1 MKSLLR
7 SPWFI
12 LIIVLLAS
20 IAAPLN
26 QFKVPPVLPLLMDA
40 FHQSAARAGLLMSI
54 FAFTGLLL
62 AIPAG
67 FIYQWL
73 GFRATGLI
81 AILAVVLGSGFG
93 ALSGSF
99 GSLLISRFIE
109 GIGMSFMTVVAPAVI
124 ALWFAA
130 DQRGKAMGIW
140 AIWVP
145 LGSTVMFLLAPALA
159 NHWGWPGVWWFGG
172 LYAILVGFLYAA
184 FIQAHP
190 QPATKQPAGV
200 ARKSLTRGALG
211 RVLRNGS
218 LWLIS
223 LLFGCFNFVFIGYV
237 TWSPT
242 FLNEVRHFSLAR
254 ASFTVS
260 LMTLLTILSCPLA
273 GWISDRIGSRKII
286 CVLPMSLMA
295 ALYPLS
301 FWMKADLFPLLVV
314 ALGFVSGFVPPGVFA
329 AAVETVGDERLGG
342 MAMAVI
348 QIGQNAGML
357 LGPFV
362 LGWLVES
369 MGGWQAAFLSLA
381 PVSLLGAVAGGV
393 SKMTTENRAGK

>member
-12 LIIVLLAS
+12 LVIVLLAS

-40 FHQSAARAGLLMSI
+40 FHQSAAKAGLLMSI

-81 AILAVVLGSGFG
+81 AIIAVVLGSGFG
-93 ALSGSF
+93 AFSGSF

-130 DQRGKAMGIW
+130 DQRGKAMGVW

-159 NHWGWPGVWWFGG
+159 KHWGWPGVWWFGG

-184 FIQAHP
+184 FIKARP
-190 QPATKQPAGV
+190 QPVTNRPSGV
-200 ARKSLTRGALG
+200 APKSLTRGALG
-211 RVLRNGS
+211 GVLRNGS

-237 TWSPT
+237 TWTPT
-242 FLNEVRHFSLAR
+242 FLNEARHFSLAR

-286 CVLPMSLMA
+286 CVLPMFLMA
-295 ALYPLS
+295 ALYPMS
-301 FWMKADLFPLLVV
+301 FLMRADLFPILLIV
-314 ALGFVSGFVPPGVFA
+314 LGFIAGFVPPGVFA
-329 AAVETVGDERLGG
+329 AAVETVGDERLSG

-369 MGGWQAAFLSLA
+369 MGGWQTAFLSLA

-393 SKMTTENRAGK
+393 SKMKTGNDPYK